1 MNILFSTEAYIGL
14 IVLVV
19 FFVLNEIEKVPMVPS
34 RFMPLIAVAAAVVVF
49 LFYRDII

>member
-14 IVLVV
+14 GILAAFYITNEVMYLV
-19 FFVLNEIEKVPMVPS
+19 PT
-34 RFMPLIAVAAAVVVF
+34 RFMPLIAVATGVVVF

>member
-1 MNILFSTEAYIGL
+1 MDILFSTEAYIGL
-14 IVLVV
+14 SILVV
-19 FFVLNEIEKVPMVPS
+19 FYITNEVMYLVPS